1 MKLATKSIADE
12 RYTAESA
19 FSLGRLAAICDL
31 SGALWL
37 PDERTLLVADL
48 HFEKGAAR
56 AARGYLLPPYDTR
69 ETLSRL
75 SKVIA
80 QHDPCRVIA
89 LGDSFHDR
97 HGPARLSGPAL
108 ATERA
113 MLADLM
119 RGREWLWLTGNHD
132 PALPDSLGGDVAA
145 RTELAG
151 VRLVHEPSLDSGP
164 EIAGHLH
171 PVAKLTGRAG
181 RLRARCFARNTTRC
195 IMPAFGAFTGGLN
208 LRDAAFAPY
217 FPDGATAHVIGRT
230 RVYAVGRDRLVAD

>member
-1 MKLATKSIADE
+1 MRLAALSFAGE
-12 RYTAESA
+12 AAGSESA
-19 FSLGRLAAICDL
+19 FSLGRLAAICDI

-48 HFEKGAAR
+48 HFEKGASR
-56 AARGYLLPPYDTR
+56 AARGFLLPPYDTR

-75 SKVIA
+75 AGAITRY
-80 QHDPCRVIA
+80 DPRRVVA

-97 HGPARLSGPAL
+97 AGPARLASL
-108 ATERA
+108 ETERA

-119 RGREWLWLTGNHD
+119 RGRDWLWLTGNHD

-151 VRLVHEPSLDSGP
+151 VRLVHEPSLERGQ

-181 RLRARCFARNTTRC
+181 RLRARCFARDAKRC

-208 LRDAAFAPY
+208 LRDPAFAPY
-217 FPDGATAHVIGRT
+217 FPEGATAHVIGRT
-230 RVYAVGRDRLVAD
+230 RVFAAGLARLVAD

>member
-1 MKLATKSIADE
+1 MRLAALSFAGE
-12 RYTAESA
+12 AAGSESA
-19 FSLGRLAAICDL
+19 FSLGRLAAICDI

-48 HFEKGAAR
+48 HFEKGRVAR
-56 AARGYLLPPYDTR
+56 RARFPAPAIRHPRDAEPPRRCDHPIR
-69 ETLSRL
+69 SAR
-75 SKVIA
+75 
-80 QHDPCRVIA
+80 RVIA

-97 HGPARLSGPAL
+97 AGPARLASL
-108 ATERA
+108 ETERA

-119 RGREWLWLTGNHD
+119 RGRDWLWLTGNHD

-151 VRLVHEPSLDSGP
+151 VRLVHEPSLERGQ

-181 RLRARCFARNTTRC
+181 RLRARCFARDAKRC

-208 LRDAAFAPY
+208 LRDPAFAPY
-217 FPDGATAHVIGRT
+217 FPEGATAHVIGRT
-230 RVYAVGRDRLVAD
+230 RVFAAGLARLVAD

>member
-1 MKLATKSIADE
+1 MNAAALSLANETYA
-12 RYTAESA
+12 AESA
-19 FSLGRLAAICDL
+19 FALGRLAALCDV

-48 HFEKGAAR
+48 HFEKGASR

-75 SKVIA
+75 AAVIA
-80 QHDPCRVIA
+80 RHDPARVIA

-108 ATERA
+108 AMERDMLTA
-113 MLADLM
+113 MM
-119 RGREWLWLTGNHD
+119 RGRDWLWLTGNHD
-132 PALPDSLGGDVAA
+132 PDLPESIGGSVAEKVA
-145 RTELAG
+145 IAG
-151 VRLVHEPSLDSGP
+151 VRLVHEPSLEGGY

-171 PVAKLTGRAG
+171 PVAKLAGRAG
-181 RLRARCFARNTTRC
+181 RLRARCFARDADRC

-208 LRDAAFAPY
+208 LRDPAYAPY
-217 FPDGATAHVIGRT
+217 FPDGATAHVIGRS

>member
-1 MKLATKSIADE
+1 MNIASVSVADE
-12 RYTAESA
+12 LNATESA
-19 FSLGRLAAICDL
+19 FFLGRLAVICDV

-75 SKVIA
+75 GNVISRY
-80 QHDPCRVIA
+80 DPARVIA

-97 HGPARLSGPAL
+97 AGPARLASL
-108 ATERA
+108 ETERA
-113 MLADLM
+113 MLADMM
-119 RGREWLWLTGNHD
+119 RGRDWLWLTGNHD

-151 VRLVHEPSLDSGP
+151 VRLVHEPSLESGH

-171 PVAKLTGRAG
+171 PVAKIMGRAG
-181 RLRARCFARNTTRC
+181 RLRARCFARDARRC

-208 LRDAAFAPY
+208 LRDPAFAPY
-217 FPDGATAHVIGRT
+217 FPDGATAHVIGRA